1 LEPTAGGTKLTNKME
16 LEPTS
21 APLRLISPLA
31 IPRIKAAV
39 AGNLRT
45 LKRLLETAEPE
56 GVSG

>member
-1 LEPTAGGTKLTNKME
+1 ME
-16 LEPTS
+16 LEPAS

-45 LKRLLETAEPE
+45 LKQILETAEPE